1 MDSEMNPPPED
12 SLDRPDIIRVVP
24 ENAALKEEEAKPP
37 GDQEERRQMPHR
49 PPSLFCRHHLQDR
62 TTGGHGPHN
71 GPELNK
77 SRYQTLKLCVRLHS
91 GRETSRDSSLCPWQ
105 MRCVRGAV
113 LIR

>member
-49 PPSLFCRHHLQDR
+49 PPSLFCRHCLQDR
-62 TTGGHGPHN
+62 RTGG
-71 GPELNK
+71 
-77 SRYQTLKLCVRLHS
+77 
-91 GRETSRDSSLCPWQ
+91 REGMLPTTARS
-105 MRCVRGAV
+105 
-113 LIR
+113 